1 MTEAAITEPNH
12 VETSSTVPVAMAR
25 LGSWEF
31 AVRRRAHSAQDLATK
46 YDQVASSWEDTTER
60 FGLLDAYRTILA
72 RGLISAFAENECN
85 KLRVLDCGVGTGS
98 LTLALSAKMVG
109 RATFNGIDTSAD
121 MLTRADVTL
130 RRNGIKCD
138 LRQGSIEAIPFPD
151 ASFDIVMAAHVLE
164 HLPDPLCGLREMVR
178 VLRPGGRIL
187 FCVTRPSMFGALIQ
201 MRWRT
206 WAVSEH
212 QGVAWLRQMGFREFG
227 FCPISLGR
235 LNGYG
240 STAFWAR
247 KSEIET
253 QERR

>member
-1 MTEAAITEPNH
+1 MTATVAPEPNH
-12 VETSSTVPVAMAR
+12 VDPGSTVPVAMAQ

-31 AVRRRAHSAQDLATK
+31 AVRRRTYSAQDLAAK
-46 YDQVASSWEDTTER
+46 YDQVANSWEDTTER

-72 RGLISAFAENECN
+72 RSIVGAFPDNECN
-85 KLRVLDCGVGTGS
+85 DLRVLDCGIGTGS
-98 LTLALSAKMVG
+98 LTLALSANMVG

-121 MLTRADVTL
+121 MLTRADVSL

-138 LRQGSIEAIPFPD
+138 LRQGCIEAIPFPD

-164 HLPDPLCGLREMVR
+164 HLPDPSCGLREMVR
-178 VLRPGGRIL
+178 VLRPGGQVL
-187 FCVTRPSMFGALIQ
+187 FCVTRPSVFGALIQ

-212 QGVAWLRQMGFREFG
+212 QGVAWLRQMGLREFG
-227 FCPISLGR
+227 FCPIGLGR

-247 KSEIET
+247 KSEFET
-253 QERR
+253 QKRR